1 MDVSITRSYEVDQ
14 VATRQ
19 VAGVIIN
26 FLRRR
31 LSGHDH
37 RHRLRGALPCSGVE
51 RRPVPAHVAAE
62 RLPRWEHDAAG
73 VAPVH
78 VAGGGAL
85 AGARAEQEVE
95 AVGARP
101 AGPAPERAAVDHP
114 CPAPVVVVVVVQT
127 AALGALAIIALLVG
141 ERDTARAAGRGRLCS
156 PALHRTRR
164 RRPWFTYVR
173 ARRGYYQ
180 YSAVKL

>member
-1 MDVSITRSYEVDQ
+1 
-14 VATRQ
+14 
-19 VAGVIIN
+19 
-26 FLRRR
+26 
-31 LSGHDH
+31 
-37 RHRLRGALPCSGVE
+37 
-51 RRPVPAHVAAE
+51 VPAHVAAE

-127 AALGALAIIALLVG
+127 AALGDHRLA
-141 ERDTARAAGRGRLCS
+141 
-156 PALHRTRR
+156 RR
-164 RRPWFTYVR
+164 QEEQREQQEEAVCARRPCIGLDVVVHGSRMYVL
-173 ARRGYYQ
+173 AVVITNTQPLSFDQ
-180 YSAVKL
+180 Y